1 MIKGHHKMAFDPLA
15 DDKLDIER
23 LKAKE
28 KDINSKIDYLIHQ
41 TFVQNESGA
50 KLLEEWK
57 QSVLMLSGDSSGND
71 LYSLGKVE
79 GFNSHIRYLLR
90 VIKKVG
96 EK

>member
-1 MIKGHHKMAFDPLA
+1 MTFDPMTQ
-15 DDKLDIER
+15 DKLDIDK
-23 LKAKE
+23 LKDKQE
-28 KDINSKIDYLIHQ
+28 DINKKINHLIHQ

-57 QSVLMLSGDSSGND
+57 QSVLMIPGDTSGTD

-79 GFNSHIRYLLR
+79 GFNNHIRHLLR

-96 EK
+96 DE

>member
-1 MIKGHHKMAFDPLA
+1 MTDFDPLA
-15 DDKLDIER
+15 DDELDIER

-28 KDINSKIDYLIHQ
+28 KDINSNIDYLIHQ

-57 QSVLMLSGDSSGND
+57 QSVLMNAGDTSGAD

-79 GFNSHIRYLLR
+79 GFNHLVRYILR